1 MKFVNVYTLHFCR
14 GPVYHAIELSSSVTL
29 CLSMSLSTK
38 SICVGASLLLYNTL
52 YLSSPCVWEHVV
64 CMVVT
69 VMSLSSTPVT
79 TSHEAQTGVT
89 THCLNKPHRLSFILT
104 SRSRGEFLLFQ
115 SKELRFISNQFFC
128 IVSPEK
134 CLTNLENDQFPV
146 NKW

>member
-1 MKFVNVYTLHFCR
+1 MQFVNVYTLHFCR
-14 GPVYHAIELSSSVTL
+14 GPAYHAHLNV
-29 CLSMSLSTK
+29 
-38 SICVGASLLLYNTL
+38 SLLLCNTMPLIVSMTLCL